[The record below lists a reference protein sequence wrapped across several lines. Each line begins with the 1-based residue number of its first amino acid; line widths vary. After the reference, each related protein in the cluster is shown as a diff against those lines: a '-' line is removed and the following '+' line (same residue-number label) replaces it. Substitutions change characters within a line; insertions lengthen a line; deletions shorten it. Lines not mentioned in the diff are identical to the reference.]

1 MRGWCGYTAT
11 YLGPV
16 RPGHQR
22 KTCPCDQPQHA
33 CQHRNEVEADHG
45 RSDLLLGGFRGRCL
59 GLHDLE
65 RGFLCRAELQAC
77 SLGVVRLSQKVTAEN
92 GIGVCTRPVGWR
104 ICASVMERAKSAAT
118 CLTLLTADCGW
129 PHGFGAYSS
138 SGRLLLVGLRAASSS
153 APVVVTRPGILRRY
167 GVLLVSSEG

>member
-92 GIGVCTRPVGWR
+92 GI
-104 ICASVMERAKSAAT
+104 ASLHAARWLADLCQRHGARKIRRHVPNT
-118 CLTLLTADCGW
+118 SHGGLWLAARLWSVLLLRSPPPRW
-129 PHGFGAYSS
+129 PK
-138 SGRLLLVGLRAASSS
+138 GRLVVGARRRHTPRHFA
-153 APVVVTRPGILRRY
+153 TLRRTTCIK
-167 GVLLVSSEG
+167 

>member
-92 GIGVCTRPVGWR
+92 GIASLHAARWLADLCQRHGARKIRRHEPRTSHGGLWLAARIWGALLLRSPPPRRP
-104 ICASVMERAKSAAT
+104 
-118 CLTLLTADCGW
+118 L
-129 PHGFGAYSS
+129 
-138 SGRLLLVGLRAASSS
+138 GRLVVGARRRH
-153 APVVVTRPGILRRY
+153 APRHFATLRRTTCIK
-167 GVLLVSSEG
+167 